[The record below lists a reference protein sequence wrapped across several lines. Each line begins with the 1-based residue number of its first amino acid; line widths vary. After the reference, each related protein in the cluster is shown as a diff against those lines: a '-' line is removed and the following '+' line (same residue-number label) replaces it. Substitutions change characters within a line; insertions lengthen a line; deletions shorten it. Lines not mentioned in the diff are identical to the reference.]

1 MHELSLA
8 REILD
13 ICHRETTG
21 KKIKQLNLR
30 IGELSSVS
38 PESLLF
44 YLDNIS
50 LKSCLEGAIINYK
63 IIEASLLCHNCAVYF
78 KTDDWICPY
87 CGKTITEYGIGRE
100 LEIESIELIDETD
113 NN

>member
-8 REILD
+8 REIIE
-13 ICHRETTG
+13 ICHRESTG

-30 IGELSSVS
+30 IGEFSSVS

-50 LKSCLEGAIINYK
+50 QNSSLEGAKIHYE
-63 IIEASLLCHNCAVYF
+63 IIEASLLCDKCGVYF
-78 KTDDWICPY
+78 KTDDWICPF
-87 CGKTITEYGIGRE
+87 CGKTITEYGAGRE

-113 NN
+113 AN

>member
-8 REILD
+8 REILE
-13 ICHRETTG
+13 ICFHESME

-44 YLDNIS
+44 YLENIS
-50 LKSCLEGAIINYK
+50 ENSCLQGAKIKYE
-63 IIEASLLCHNCAVYF
+63 IIEASLSCDECDVNF
-78 KTDDWICPY
+78 KSDDWICPY
-87 CGKTITEYGIGRE
+87 CGRTIIEYGPGRE
-100 LEIESIELIDETD
+100 LEIESIELIDETNED
-113 NN
+113 

>member
-8 REILD
+8 REILE
-13 ICHRETTG
+13 ICYRESMG
-21 KKIKQLNLR
+21 KKIKRLNLR

-44 YLDNIS
+44 YLDNITED
-50 LKSCLEGAIINYK
+50 SCLEGAKIEYE
-63 IIEASLLCHNCAVYF
+63 IIEASLSCDKCGANF

-100 LEIESIELIDETD
+100 LEIESIELIDET
-113 NN
+113 NAN